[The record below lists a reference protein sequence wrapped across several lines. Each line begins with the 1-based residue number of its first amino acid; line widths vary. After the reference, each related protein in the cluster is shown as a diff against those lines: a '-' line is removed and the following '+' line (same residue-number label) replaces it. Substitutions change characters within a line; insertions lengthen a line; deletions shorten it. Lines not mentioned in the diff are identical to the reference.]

1 MDKNKIVLAGG
12 GVLGAQIAFQSAFC
26 GKDVTIWL
34 RSEGSIE
41 RAKPRIERLYNIYL
55 AEVANLDKI
64 KGTDS
69 LDFPRGFVDNVK
81 DLTSE
86 DISNL
91 KERVEKA
98 YKTIKYEL
106 DLEKAVKDAYIVIE
120 AVAESVEEKK
130 KFYNKLSQVVG
141 DDTIILTNSST
152 FLPSYFVEDVKN
164 SGRFLS
170 LHFANNIW
178 RGNTGEVMGHDKT
191 DKDAFDKTVEFAKEI
206 RMVPLILNKEQPG
219 YLLNSLLVPLLDSA
233 LKVWANDVASFEDID
248 RAWILGT
255 GAPHG
260 PFGIIDVVGLRTVYN
275 IHSIKPEA
283 QDPNSIEAKVVEK
296 LKELIDKGKIGIE
309 AGEGF
314 YKYK

>member
-1 MDKNKIVLAGG
+1 MNNNKIVLAGG

-55 AEVANLDKI
+55 AEVENLDKL

-69 LDFPRGFVDNVK
+69 LDFPRGFVDGTK
-81 DLTSE
+81 DLTDE

-98 YKTIKYEL
+98 YKTVKYEL
-106 DLEKAVKDAYIVIE
+106 DLKEAVKDAYIVIE
-120 AVAESVEEKK
+120 AVAENVDEKK
-130 KFYNKLSQVVG
+130 KFYDMLSQVVE

-152 FLPSYFVEDVKN
+152 FLPSYFVDDVKKPE
-164 SGRFLS
+164 RFLS

-178 RGNTGEVMGHDKT
+178 RGNTGEIMGHDKT
-191 DKDAFDKTVEFAKEI
+191 NKDSIDKTIEFTKEI
-206 RMVPLILNKEQPG
+206 RMVPLVLNKEQPG

-233 LKVWANDVASFEDID
+233 LKVWADDVASFEDID
-248 RAWILGT
+248 RAWTLGT
-255 GAPHG
+255 GAPKG
-260 PFGIIDVVGLRTVYN
+260 PFSIIDVVGLRTVYN
-275 IHSIKPEA
+275 IHSAKPDA
-283 QDPNSIEAKVVEK
+283 QDPNSLEAKVVEK
-296 LKELIDKGKIGIE
+296 LKKLIDEGKIGIE
-309 AGEGF
+309 SGEGF